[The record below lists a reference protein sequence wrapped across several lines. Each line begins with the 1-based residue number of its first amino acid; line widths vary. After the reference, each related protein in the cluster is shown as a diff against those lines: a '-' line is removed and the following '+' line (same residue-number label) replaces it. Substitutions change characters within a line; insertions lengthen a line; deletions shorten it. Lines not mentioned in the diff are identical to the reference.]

1 MIGCRDCGT
10 LQEIPPLPPYGTALC
25 AGCRDHLERAGG
37 LGRLGAAL
45 ALAFATFLLLLPA
58 NLFNILQLNVD
69 GLERQSRLG
78 SGIATIWD
86 QDWVLIAL
94 CLGAFG
100 IILPVVRFGLL
111 AATLAAIRLERQG
124 RWTGPAFRWAMVLA
138 PWAMPDVYLVGGL
151 IGYAR
156 LIAFVPVQIGVGG
169 WCFIVAALLAILTN
183 AVLDAGSVWRLIAP
197 EGPEP
202 EGPSVSCTVCNLALP
217 ADRDGHRCPRCRARL
232 TARKPDAFVRTAA
245 LVAAGYLLYP
255 LAYIYPM
262 SELLSIA
269 GNQRH
274 SIFSG
279 IQQLIQAHLWPFAVL
294 IFCTSVAI
302 PLLKLVG
309 LSWFLISVKWPSRHW
324 LVLRTQLH
332 RFIDGIGRWSNVD
345 VFAIAAF
352 APLIQ
357 LKGLASVHAA
367 PGADAFLLVVVLT
380 MFASRAFDP
389 RLMWDAAGAQP

>member
-10 LQEIPPLPPYGTALC
+10 LQDIPVLPPNGTALC

-37 LGRLGAAL
+37 RGRLGAAL
-45 ALAFATFLLLLPA
+45 ALATAVFLLLLPA
-58 NLFNILQLNVD
+58 NLFHVMRLDVD
-69 GLERQSRLG
+69 GLVLQSRLG
-78 SGIATIWD
+78 SGIATIWQ

-100 IILPVVRFGLL
+100 VILPVIRFGLL
-111 AATLAAIRLERQG
+111 AVTLAAIWLNRRG
-124 RWTGPAFRWAMVLA
+124 RWTGPAFRWAMALA

-151 IGYAR
+151 IGYTR
-156 LIAFVPVQIGVGG
+156 LAAFVPVQVGAGG
-169 WCFIVAALLAILTN
+169 WCFVAAALLAILTN
-183 AVLDAGSVWRLIAP
+183 AVLDPGAVWRLIAP

-202 EGPSVSCTVCNLALP
+202 EGPALSCTACNLALP
-217 ADRDGHRCPRCRARL
+217 ADQEGHRCPRCRARL
-232 TARKPDAFVRTAA
+232 ALRKPDALVRTTA
-245 LVAAGYLLYP
+245 LVAAGTLLYP

-262 SELLSIA
+262 SVLLSIT
-269 GNQRH
+269 GNERH

-302 PLLKLVG
+302 PLLKLAG
-309 LSWFLISVKWPSRHW
+309 LGWCLISIKRPFRRT
-324 LVLRTQLH
+324 LVLRTWLH

-357 LKGLASVHAA
+357 VQGLASVQAA

-380 MFASRAFDP
+380 MFASRCFDP
-389 RLMWDAAGAQP
+389 RLMWDAAEALP